1 MMRPVEELH
10 LCVDPGLRN
19 FAWHL
24 RRVSDGLPVFTLNED
39 LLGSRTFKRMSFEEI
54 AETLHEWY
62 RSRREFVLITRA
74 TIEIQMKKRM
84 IAVQMWLGGFL
95 SARGVRVSYLAPVV
109 YRRHFGISTGQGH
122 AANKRATLR
131 FCEGMKGL
139 EQDHNCCEAY
149 LMGAYEYRDMPAVKE
164 VISKQTSK
172 KEKQEHGDQFAEQLP
187 GDRVD
192 VPLGLL
198 RHEQRLDEEI
208 GHLRRRTAL
217 RHAAHVQGLQ
227 DAGRGEPALVQGG
240 SPIQLGPTL
249 EQGQAAP
256 EGEHSE
262 DLLRG
267 S

>member
-1 MMRPVEELH
+1 MRPVEELH

-24 RRVSDGLPVFTLNED
+24 RRVSDGLPIFTLNED
-39 LLGSRTFKRMSFEEI
+39 LLGTRAFKRMSFEDI
-54 AETLHEWY
+54 AETLHVWF
-62 RSRREFVLITRA
+62 RSRKEFVLITRA

-95 SARGVRVSYLAPVV
+95 TARGVRVNYLAPVV

-131 FCEGMKGL
+131 FCEGIEGL
-139 EQDHNCCEAY
+139 QQDHNCCEAY
-149 LMGAYEYRDMPAVKE
+149 LMGAYEYRDK
-164 VISKQTSK
+164 ITQTSK
-172 KEKQEHGDQFAEQLP
+172 KKIEKDGDQLHEQLP
-187 GDRVD
+187 GDRVH

-198 RHEQRLDEEI
+198 RHEERLDEEI

-217 RHAAHVQGLQ
+217 RHAAHVKGLQ
-227 DAGRGEPALVQGG
+227 DVGRGEPSLVQGS
-240 SPIQLGPTL
+240 SPIQLGSAL

-256 EGEHSE
+256 EGEHRE
-262 DLLRG
+262 DVLRG